1 MDAVEETHDDVQQ
14 SSQADDA
21 QVTPPSG
28 ESGGEAEAQA
38 GDQGSGQGDEQ
49 SRERKYIPKERF
61 DQVYARTKDAEVKL
75 QAEREQRARL
85 EGELEALRRTPP
97 PQAAPPPPRYSAA
110 QLQQMIDEGK
120 ATVGQVLAYQEE
132 TLRKELATTLDE
144 KVQATLT
151 ATAKTSS
158 LNQEM
163 ERYKAVVPEV
173 IQEGTPER
181 QKVTQ
186 EFSYLVSLGYDA
198 RDPRTELMAVRA
210 ALGSV
215 ETIQAKRAAKTIPT
229 GRETM
234 QDIQANGGAKASE
247 PDVLKKMTAAQRQ
260 HYQRMID
267 RNVYKGWDE
276 VRDELKFA
284 SSYR

>member
-1 MDAVEETHDDVQQ
+1 MDELELEHGDIQQ
-14 SSQADDA
+14 SPELDAAKESQ
-21 QVTPPSG
+21 PSN
-28 ESGGEAEAQA
+28 EPVGEAEAQA
-38 GDQGSGQGDEQ
+38 GDQGDGQAEGQ
-49 SRERKYIPKERF
+49 PQRKYIPKERF

-85 EGELEALRRTPP
+85 EGELEALKRTPP
-97 PQAAPPPPRYSAA
+97 PQAAPTPPRYSAA

-132 TLRKELATTLDE
+132 TLRKELDSKVEEKVRTSLATTS
-144 KVQATLT
+144 KASTLQ
-151 ATAKTSS
+151 
-158 LNQEM
+158 QEM
-163 ERYKAVVPEV
+163 DRYKHVVPEV
-173 IQEGTPER
+173 TQEGTPER

-186 EFSYLVSLGYDA
+186 EFSYLVGLGYDA
-198 RDPRTELMAVRA
+198 HDPRTELMAVRA

-215 ETIQAKRAAKTIPT
+215 ETIQERRKAKTIPT

-234 QDIQANGGAKASE
+234 QDIQSNGGAKAGE